1 MRFEINKLTRKN
13 HWIME
18 PNLYKNIRKI
28 LRYFLIITFI
38 LIFGCTEDFLDE
50 KPQGS
55 LTETLFLVSERDAKL
70 ATNAIYSSMREW
82 NFYSGGYPIL
92 DIMSDD
98 AVKGSNPGD
107 GAGLNLFDNFQFTP
121 TVGDISRWY
130 SALYKSIR
138 RANVVI
144 EKVPDITMDEELQTR
159 YIAEARCLRALYY
172 FQLVKAFGD
181 VPMVTSAYPPANLG
195 RTNKDVIYD
204 DVIIADL
211 EFAIENLPE
220 KNEYASSDL
229 GRVTVGAARTIL
241 ADVYLFRNDF
251 INAEIYAL
259 QVIQS
264 VKYNYGLE
272 PDFLDAFSLQGQ
284 HGTES
289 ILEIGALPEENPTL
303 GGNQYANT
311 QGVRGVPNRGWG
323 FNRPS
328 MDLINS
334 FETGDIR
341 KDATIIFLGEVLD
354 GITILGDESTPD
366 ITYTDETNTVIKE
379 METYNQKVWVPGST
393 TVEEWG
399 YNVRIYRYAEVLL
412 IAAEALNENGKP
424 SLALDYLNEVRDRAD
439 LADYEILDKTQLR
452 EQIWKDKRSEL
463 AMEGKRYFDL
473 IRQGRAGDVLGDLG
487 FISGKNELFPIP
499 QSEIDLSNGLFI
511 QNPNW

>member
-1 MRFEINKLTRKN
+1 
-13 HWIME
+13 
-18 PNLYKNIRKI
+18 
-28 LRYFLIITFI
+28 IIFI
-38 LIFGCTEDFLDE
+38 LSFGCTEDFLDE
-50 KPQGS
+50 KPQGI
-55 LTETLFLVSERDAKL
+55 LTEATFLISAYDAKL

-107 GAGLNLFDNFQFTP
+107 GAFLNLFDNFQFTP
-121 TVGDISRWY
+121 TAGDISRWY
-130 SALYKSIR
+130 SALYKSVR
-138 RANVVI
+138 RANIVI
-144 EKVPDITMDEELQTR
+144 EKVPEITMDEELKIR

-181 VPMVTSAYPPANLG
+181 VPMVTSAYPPANLS
-195 RTNKDVIYD
+195 RTNKDEIYD
-204 DVIIADL
+204 DIIITDL

-220 KNEYASSDL
+220 KNEYASSDV
-229 GRVTVGAARTIL
+229 GRVTKGTARTLL

-251 INAEIYAL
+251 INAELYAL

-264 VKYNYGLE
+264 LQYSLE
-272 PDFLDAFSLQGQ
+272 PDFSAAFSLQGQ

-289 ILEIGALPEENPTL
+289 ILEIGALPEENITL

-311 QGVRGVPNRGWG
+311 QGVRGIPNRGWG

-328 MDLINS
+328 IDLINS

-341 KDATIIFLGEVLD
+341 KDATIIFLGEILD

-366 ITYTDETNTVIKE
+366 TTYTDETKTVIKE
-379 METYNQKVWVPGST
+379 IETYNQKVWVPGST
-393 TVEEWG
+393 TIEEWG

-424 SLALDYLNEVRDRAD
+424 ALALDYLNEVRERAG
-439 LADYEILDKTQLR
+439 LTDYEILDKTQLR

-463 AMEGKRYFDL
+463 ALEGKRYFDL
-473 IRQGRAGDVLGDLG
+473 IRQGRAGDVLGSLG
-487 FISGKNELFPIP
+487 FVSGKHELLPIP
-499 QSEIDLSNGLFI
+499 QNEIDLSNGLFN

>member
-1 MRFEINKLTRKN
+1 MRFEINKLKLKGHR
-13 HWIME
+13 IMKT
-18 PNLYKNIRKI
+18 NINKDIRKI
-28 LRYFLIITFI
+28 LNYFLIINFI
-38 LIFGCTEDFLDE
+38 LISGCAKDFLDE
-50 KPQGS
+50 KPQGI
-55 LTETLFLVSERDAKL
+55 LTEATFLTSAQDAKL

-121 TVGDISRWY
+121 TVSDISRWY

-144 EKVPDITMDEELQTR
+144 EKVPGITMDENLKNR
-159 YIAEARCLRALYY
+159 YIAEARCLRAFCY

-181 VPMVTSAYPPANLG
+181 VPKVTSAYPPADLV
-195 RTNKDVIYD
+195 RTNKDEIYD
-204 DVIIADL
+204 DVIVADL

-220 KNEYASSDL
+220 KDEYASSDI
-229 GRVTVGAARTIL
+229 GRTTKGAARTIL

-251 INAEIYAL
+251 INAELYAL

-264 VKYNYGLE
+264 LQYGLE
-272 PDFLDAFSLQGQ
+272 SDFSNAFSLQGQ

-289 ILEIGALPEENPTL
+289 IFEIGALPEENPTL

-311 QGVRGVPNRGWG
+311 QGVRGIPNRGWG

-334 FETGDIR
+334 FEAGDLR

-354 GITILGDESTPD
+354 GITILGDGSTPD
-366 ITYTDETNTVIKE
+366 ITYTDESNTVIKE

-424 SLALDYLNEVRDRAD
+424 SLALDYLNEVRTRAG
-439 LADYEILDKTQLR
+439 LLDYEILDKTQLR

-463 AMEGKRYFDL
+463 ALEGKRYFDL
-473 IRQGRAGDVLGDLG
+473 IRQGRAGEVLGSLG

-499 QSEIDLSNGLFI
+499 QAEIDLSNGLLI